1 MRILLSDPAQL
12 EELRAAL
19 GKAECV
25 SVPVSK
31 DTLLVLHPLE
41 VSEKEATTEI
51 AFFVKAW
58 CSRRPGLS
66 VELAA

>member
-1 MRILLSDPAQL
+1 MRILLSDPKQL

-19 GKAECV
+19 EKAECV

-31 DTLLVLHPLE
+31 DMLLVLPPLAL
-41 VSEKEATTEI
+41 SEPEATTEI

-58 CSRRPGLS
+58 CACRPGLN